1 MKWIILISGLVLLS
15 WFLISVIAEC
25 IRAFSDEMA
34 KKQNKQIF
42 DELKKQMDKKR
53 EEHHGKQ

>member
-1 MKWIILISGLVLLS
+1 MKWLILICNLVLLS
-15 WFLISVIAEC
+15 WFLIGIISEC

-42 DELKKQMDKKR
+42 DELKKKMDKKR
-53 EEHHGKQ
+53 EERHGKQ